1 MLCPKQILYEMAG
14 QILGGTAALKIVGGP
29 VITAGAGA
37 GVLETVAGIVFAAG
51 AVGGGGSGAKG
62 DGTAQS
68 KSRINE
74 NDRLAKE
81 AEKMGKDPK
90 VQKEADELIEQYK
103 NGNTNPGLGS
113 KHLQGDIYYLR
124 GRNGARVFY
133 RMKDGVMEILGKASK
148 SNEQTVIDL
157 VIEILGK

>member
-1 MLCPKQILYEMAG
+1 MRSAIFSKRSILCPK
-14 QILGGTAALKIVGGP
+14 
-29 VITAGAGA
+29 
-37 GVLETVAGIVFAAG
+37 
-51 AVGGGGSGAKG
+51 G
-62 DGTAQS
+62 DGETQS

-157 VIEILGK
+157 VIEIFGK